1 MKLNFD
7 ELMFVTSSI
16 CRLLDE
22 NNIDVY
28 KSDININI
36 RRKSDNTLEFDV
48 YGNKVIRT

>member
-7 ELMFVTSSI
+7 ELMYVTGSI
-16 CRLLDE
+16 CQLLDE

-36 RRKSDNTLEFDV
+36 RRNSDNKLEIDV
-48 YGNKVIRT
+48 YGNKVRR